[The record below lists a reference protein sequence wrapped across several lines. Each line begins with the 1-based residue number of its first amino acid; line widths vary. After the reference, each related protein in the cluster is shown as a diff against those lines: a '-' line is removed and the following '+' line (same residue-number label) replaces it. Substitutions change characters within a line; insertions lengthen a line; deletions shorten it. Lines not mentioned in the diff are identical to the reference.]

1 MARQPQLGLSMSG
14 KEEKNGV
21 SGGRLV
27 RALDGW
33 LDRLEA
39 KACKKY
45 DKWSA
50 KTNKIKSRAANLSSA
65 LSAVPGEIT
74 VPPAGGKQ
82 RKRDRLRRAWDL
94 ATSSRTSIAC
104 SIILLGFA
112 VPGAV
117 MAVGATLSVMTFV
130 FLLVQILLIT
140 LAPAGMLLIAGG
152 TLFQP
157 LLLNIGSATL
167 TAVTLV
173 AALLLHF
180 APRLRKMPG
189 LTVGTVLPLLN
200 VWLASL
206 PVHSFEVVKSMRVFD
221 PLAPM
226 LNDPLFRPML
236 PDLFLSDFLDLV
248 PNPFLL
254 RGPTVFIESSGPA
267 PFFALKA
274 TVSLAAIAVAAFYWY
289 QERAAIAK
297 QLRPLLPAG
306 LGSGDS
312 AVQASGVADSTYEE
326 LRVDMAKEDLDRW
339 ESNFKIRPQPSAI
352 PAEWSVDDLCYML
365 ETKGLG
371 ECCDSMRRAGID
383 GRVAL
388 TLSARDE
395 DDIRNDLGVNKLG
408 TRRRLLLYFDELRN
422 LQDAADEK
430 E

>member
-1 MARQPQLGLSMSG
+1 MNAARSAAAWLCLAHLLSTTGGLELRASARSCRAAFVASQAGCRLGKAALHAQLTQWLPRRAGMARQPQLGLSMSG

-140 LAPAGMLLIAGG
+140 LAPA
-152 TLFQP
+152 
-157 LLLNIGSATL
+157 
-167 TAVTLV
+167 
-173 AALLLHF
+173 
-180 APRLRKMPG
+180 
-189 LTVGTVLPLLN
+189 
-200 VWLASL
+200 
-206 PVHSFEVVKSMRVFD
+206 
-221 PLAPM
+221 
-226 LNDPLFRPML
+226 
-236 PDLFLSDFLDLV
+236 V
-248 PNPFLL
+248 PNPSPPAHHRPMKLQ
-254 RGPTVFIESSGPA
+254 RTVAEP
-267 PFFALKA
+267 
-274 TVSLAAIAVAAFYWY
+274 
-289 QERAAIAK
+289 QEK
-297 QLRPLLPAG
+297 CP
-306 LGSGDS
+306 
-312 AVQASGVADSTYEE
+312 
-326 LRVDMAKEDLDRW
+326 KER
-339 ESNFKIRPQPSAI
+339 EPP
-352 PAEWSVDDLCYML
+352 
-365 ETKGLG
+365 
-371 ECCDSMRRAGID
+371 
-383 GRVAL
+383 
-388 TLSARDE
+388 
-395 DDIRNDLGVNKLG
+395 
-408 TRRRLLLYFDELRN
+408 
-422 LQDAADEK
+422 
-430 E
+430 